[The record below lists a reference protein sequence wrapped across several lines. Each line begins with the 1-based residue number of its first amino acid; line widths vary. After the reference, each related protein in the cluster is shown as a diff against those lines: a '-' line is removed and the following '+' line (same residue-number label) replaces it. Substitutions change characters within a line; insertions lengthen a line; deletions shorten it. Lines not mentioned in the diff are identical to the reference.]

1 VAPHTGI
8 LAREAEQDRPPR
20 PRKALVMATGTSAT
34 EIPIACNVM
43 LRADALAVSSPAPFE
58 RAPR

>member
-43 LRADALAVSSPAPFE
+43 LRADALAVSFPSAV
-58 RAPR
+58 